1 MLEMFARTFEIFPS
15 YLVIIGS
22 KFCQIVRV
30 SFEIRRRKKIE
41 RKKMSRR
48 ILGWC
53 DNSYAF
59 GRKLFRRGK
68 NDIYSSLNFS

>member
-1 MLEMFARTFEIFPS
+1 MFARTFEISLS
-15 YLVIIGS
+15 YLIGS
-22 KFCQIVRV
+22 KFFQIVRV

-41 RKKMSRR
+41 RKNVVR